1 MRAPSNAPR
10 ETPPWWRRLWAY
22 LAVVLGLSLSVG
34 WDSLFPLQQGLQRA
48 DDVVRLQ
55 RKRLELRHQNAVL
68 ASELQF
74 LATAEGARAELRRR
88 GKLLPG
94 QHQGKIVVTRPP
106 GPPPPSGPERLRRL
120 VSGAEERAAQRLQ
133 DWGEAVACYAAR
145 GVMDGPQEPGNYAP
159 ASVSKPAEAS
169 SCAAV
174 RGAAHATVAATG
186 P

>member
-1 MRAPSNAPR
+1 MRAPPTAPLER
-10 ETPPWWRRLWAY
+10 PPWWRRVWPY
-22 LAVVLGLSLSVG
+22 LAVLLGLSLSVG

-68 ASELQF
+68 ASEVQF
-74 LATAEGARAELRRR
+74 LATPEGARAELRRR

-106 GPPPPSGPERLRRL
+106 APPPPSGPERRRRL

-145 GVMDGPQEPGNYAP
+145 GVVDEPQEPGNYAP
-159 ASVSKPAEAS
+159 VPVSKAAKPLPS
-169 SCAAV
+169 AAV
-174 RGAAHATVAATG
+174 RGAAQATVAATG